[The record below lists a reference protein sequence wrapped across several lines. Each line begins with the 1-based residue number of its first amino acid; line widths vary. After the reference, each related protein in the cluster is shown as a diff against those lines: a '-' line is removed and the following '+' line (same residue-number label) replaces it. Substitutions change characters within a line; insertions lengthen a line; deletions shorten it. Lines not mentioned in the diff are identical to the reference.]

1 MNKFLALMIS
11 MMCVLGLVACGGS
24 ADAEVETKSDL
35 VAAKEYLYTMYKDGN
50 PVTPTDY
57 TVVGVVNIGGVAF
70 DVEWTADSDT
80 VKFAAADKMVTVD
93 VDEMNPEEVV
103 YNLTATLTDA
113 EGNTESVSFQRSVP
127 AAIIIEAGMS
137 YEEIVDL
144 AYTLADGI
152 ALDETNRLYGT
163 ITSIDT
169 PWSEDYQN
177 ITVTIQVGELADKP
191 IQCFRLKGE
200 GAKDLAVGD
209 AITVEG
215 ILKNYKGTIEFDA
228 GCVLVGMGEVKDQT
242 AILDAAYALA
252 DGIAMTDPVTLTGV
266 ISSVDTAY
274 SADYKNVTVTIICD
288 GIEDKPIMCYR
299 LQGEGADV
307 IAVGDTITVTGI
319 MKNYKGT
326 IEFDAKCNLDS
337 YTKAE

>member
-137 YEEIVDL
+137 YEELVDL
-144 AYTLADGI
+144 AYTLADGSI
-152 ALDETNRLYGT
+152 VAFNKAAKACELPIGTQLTDTVISTGVLKDCTGFIDVNGVTLPNKEVSCGTGATNT
-163 ITSIDT
+163 ATQKVQT
-169 PWSEDYQN
+169 PC
-177 ITVTIQVGELADKP
+177 TVKNDANHMTDVFP
-191 IQCFRLKGE
+191 IVFH
-200 GAKDLAVGD
+200 D
-209 AITVEG
+209 ATVEP
-215 ILKNYKGTIEFDA
+215 A
-228 GCVLVGMGEVKDQT
+228 S
-242 AILDAAYALA
+242 DAAKY
-252 DGIAMTDPVTLTGV
+252 VLT
-266 ISSVDTAY
+266 SS
-274 SADYKNVTVTIICD
+274 K
-288 GIEDKPIMCYR
+288 
-299 LQGEGADV
+299 
-307 IAVGDTITVTGI
+307 
-319 MKNYKGT
+319 
-326 IEFDAKCNLDS
+326 
-337 YTKAE
+337 